1 MIHVFIHTSRQ
12 AYFVGDV
19 DRQDA
24 KSVQLGRYKVAH
36 SNTSREVGTKEQ
48 QASQMA
54 GRKKVCGVY

>member
-1 MIHVFIHTSRQ
+1 M
-12 AYFVGDV
+12 GDV